1 MGGGEVCPQ
10 GPSQPRPTGDERGRV
25 GLGGTRGRRSRG
37 PDPGPGWGPPLGWD
51 GDPGQRERLF
61 RQRAAPRF
69 WEAVSR
75 GWVACVDGGLTG
87 SAWVGQGCSGEGG
100 SPGTERSV
108 VSGRFVGRGCGMGLW
123 THRAGEEGGA
133 RGPLQDKD
141 TARAHHSLR
150 RGPRT
155 AGVRFVLHLRGV

>member
-1 MGGGEVCPQ
+1 M
-10 GPSQPRPTGDERGRV
+10 
-25 GLGGTRGRRSRG
+25 
-37 PDPGPGWGPPLGWD
+37 
-51 GDPGQRERLF
+51 
-61 RQRAAPRF
+61 
-69 WEAVSR
+69 
-75 GWVACVDGGLTG
+75 DGGLTG

-123 THRAGEEGGA
+123 THHAGEEGGA
-133 RGPLQDKD
+133 RGPPQDKD

-155 AGVRFVLHLRGV
+155 AGVRFVLHLKGV